1 MKDRIQT
8 VAYLLCLVVS
18 LLILLSML
26 IFQEDSGANTYGMPS
41 SRLPCIYSGVM
52 AFASLA
58 LFIQARHRQTKIF
71 QFPHAWR
78 NILPIQI
85 AILLYAW
92 ALYFFGFIVAGM
104 GILFILQW
112 VMGQRRWSI
121 LLLLSLLP
129 PPLLWLACTRL
140 LGMALP

>member
-18 LLILLSML
+18 LLILSML

-41 SRLPCIYSGVM
+41 SRLPCIYSSVM

>member
-18 LLILLSML
+18 LLILSML

-71 QFPHAWR
+71 QFPHAWQ

>member
-18 LLILLSML
+18 LLILSML

>member
-18 LLILLSML
+18 LLILSML

-129 PPLLWLACTRL
+129 PPLLWLACTHL

>member
-18 LLILLSML
+18 LLILSML

-78 NILPIQI
+78 NILPFQI

>member
-18 LLILLSML
+18 LLILSML

-112 VMGQRRWSI
+112 IMGQRRWSI

>member
-18 LLILLSML
+18 LLILSML

-112 VMGQRRWSI
+112 IMGQRRWSI

-129 PPLLWLACTRL
+129 SPLLWLACTRL

>member
-18 LLILLSML
+18 LLILSML

-129 PPLLWLACTRL
+129 PPLLWLACTRP

>member
-18 LLILLSML
+18 LLILSML

-52 AFASLA
+52 ASASLA

>member
-18 LLILLSML
+18 LLILSML

-41 SRLPCIYSGVM
+41 SRLPCIYSSVM

-112 VMGQRRWSI
+112 VMGQRRWGI

>member
-18 LLILLSML
+18 LLILSML

-71 QFPHAWR
+71 QFPHTWR

>member
-18 LLILLSML
+18 LLILSML

-121 LLLLSLLP
+121 LLLLSLLS

>member
-8 VAYLLCLVVS
+8 VAYLLCIVVS
-18 LLILLSML
+18 LLILSML

-58 LFIQARHRQTKIF
+58 LFIQARHRQTKIL

>member
-18 LLILLSML
+18 LLILSML

-92 ALYFFGFIVAGM
+92 ALYVFGFIVAGM

>member
-18 LLILLSML
+18 LLILSML

-58 LFIQARHRQTKIF
+58 LFIQARHRQTKIL

-78 NILPIQI
+78 SILPIQI

>member
-18 LLILLSML
+18 LLILSML

-58 LFIQARHRQTKIF
+58 LFIQARNRQTKIF

>member
-18 LLILLSML
+18 LLILSML

-92 ALYFFGFIVAGM
+92 ALYFFSFIVAGM

>member
-18 LLILLSML
+18 LLILSML

-129 PPLLWLACTRL
+129 PPLLWLACARL

>member
-18 LLILLSML
+18 LLILSML

-85 AILLYAW
+85 VILLYAW

-112 VMGQRRWSI
+112 VMGQRR
-121 LLLLSLLP
+121 
-129 PPLLWLACTRL
+129 
-140 LGMALP
+140 

>member
-18 LLILLSML
+18 LLILSML

-58 LFIQARHRQTKIF
+58 LFIQAKIF

>member
-18 LLILLSML
+18 LLILSML
-26 IFQEDSGANTYGMPS
+26 IFQGDSGANTYGMPS

-112 VMGQRRWSI
+112 VMGQRRWNI
-121 LLLLSLLP
+121 LLLLSLLS

>member
-18 LLILLSML
+18 LLILSML

-140 LGMALP
+140 LGMAPP

>member
-18 LLILLSML
+18 LLILSML

-85 AILLYAW
+85 TILLYAW

>member
-8 VAYLLCLVVS
+8 VAYLLCFVVS
-18 LLILLSML
+18 LLILSML

>member
-18 LLILLSML
+18 LLILSML

-58 LFIQARHRQTKIF
+58 LFIQARHRQTKIL

-112 VMGQRRWSI
+112 IMGQRRWSI

>member
-18 LLILLSML
+18 LLILSML

-129 PPLLWLACTRL
+129 PPLLWLTCTRL

>member
-18 LLILLSML
+18 LLILSML

-129 PPLLWLACTRL
+129 PPLLWLACSRL

>member
-18 LLILLSML
+18 LLILSML

-58 LFIQARHRQTKIF
+58 LFIQTRHRQTKIF

>member
-18 LLILLSML
+18 LLILSML

-58 LFIQARHRQTKIF
+58 LFIQAGHRQTKIF

>member
-18 LLILLSML
+18 LLILSML
-26 IFQEDSGANTYGMPS
+26 IFQEDSGANMYGMPS

-71 QFPHAWR
+71 HFPHAWR

>member
-18 LLILLSML
+18 LLILSML

-41 SRLPCIYSGVM
+41 SRLPCTYSGVM

>member
-18 LLILLSML
+18 LLILSML

-71 QFPHAWR
+71 HFPHAWR

>member
-18 LLILLSML
+18 LLILSML

-112 VMGQRRWSI
+112 VMGLRRWSI

>member
-18 LLILLSML
+18 LLILSML

-41 SRLPCIYSGVM
+41 SRHPCIYSGVM

-112 VMGQRRWSI
+112 IMGQRRWSI

-129 PPLLWLACTRL
+129 PPLLWLA
-140 LGMALP
+140 

>member
-18 LLILLSML
+18 LLILSML

-92 ALYFFGFIVAGM
+92 ALYFFGCIVAGM

>member
-18 LLILLSML
+18 LLILSML

-71 QFPHAWR
+71 HFPHAWR

-85 AILLYAW
+85 AIILYAW

>member
-18 LLILLSML
+18 LLILSML
-26 IFQEDSGANTYGMPS
+26 IFQDDSGANTYGMPS

>member
-18 LLILLSML
+18 LLILSML
-26 IFQEDSGANTYGMPS
+26 IFQEDSGANTYGMSS

>member
-18 LLILLSML
+18 LLILSML

-52 AFASLA
+52 ALASLA

-112 VMGQRRWSI
+112 IMGQRRWSI